1 MFKLLITNTL
11 TKLYLKKTYFIF
23 IFSWLL
29 NVSLHGASTQSS
41 ITYDSVIIKTQMPTK
56 AQEQKVF
63 SRVNLDFAKK
73 VENKDQDSLWDRFWN
88 WLTDLIF
95 GNSSEDFKQNIVTVF
110 LWALAIAGIIIVIW
124 LLTRTEFTSFLRGNI
139 KNTAFDF
146 SDVEEDIASIDF
158 SVRIKKAVD
167 IKEYRLAIRWYY
179 LKQLNTLNDYK
190 IIAYEPF
197 KTNIDY
203 GFELSKSPYQQAFK
217 GISHI
222 YDYVWYGK
230 YDITLINYEK
240 LEKQFIAFEN
250 NFTTESQRK

>member
-1 MFKLLITNTL
+1 MLLHVDSYSAL
-11 TKLYLKKTYFIF
+11 TK
-23 IFSWLL
+23 
-29 NVSLHGASTQSS
+29 SS
-41 ITYDSVIIKTQMPTK
+41 ITYDSVIVKTVLPTK
-56 AQEQKVF
+56 AQEKKIF
-63 SRVNLDFAKK
+63 SQVNLDFAKK

-95 GNSSEDFKQNIVTVF
+95 GNSSEHSKQNMFTFF
-110 LWALAIAGIIIVIW
+110 LWTLAIVGIIIVIW
-124 LLTRTEFTSFLRGNI
+124 LLTRTEFTSFLRGNT

-146 SDVEEDIASIDF
+146 SDVEEDISSIDF

-167 IKEYRLAIRWYY
+167 DKDYRLAIRWCY
-179 LKQLNTLNDYK
+179 LKQLNTLNDHK

-203 GFELSKSPYQQAFK
+203 GFELSKSPHQSAFK

-230 YDITLINYEK
+230 YDIGLMDYEK
-240 LEKQFIAFEN
+240 LEKQFLTFEN
-250 NFTTESQRK
+250 ALNNK

>member
-1 MFKLLITNTL
+1 MPA
-11 TKLYLKKTYFIF
+11 
-23 IFSWLL
+23 
-29 NVSLHGASTQSS
+29 VSQQSA
-41 ITYDSVIIKTQMPTK
+41 ITYDSVIVKTILPTK

-63 SRVNLDFAKK
+63 SQVNLDFAKK
-73 VENKDQDSLWDRFWN
+73 VEKKDQDSLWDRFWN

-95 GNSSEDFKQNIVTVF
+95 GNSSEKSKQNMFSVF
-110 LWALAIAGIIIVIW
+110 LWALAIAGITVVVW
-124 LLTRTEFTSFLRGNI
+124 LLTRTEFTSFLRGNT

-146 SDVEEDIASIDF
+146 SDVEEDISSIDF

-167 IKEYRLAIRWYY
+167 DADYRLAIRWYY
-179 LKQLNTLNDYK
+179 LKQLNTLNDHK

-203 GFELSKSPYQQAFK
+203 GFELSKSPYQSAFK

-230 YDITLINYEK
+230 YDITLMDYEK
-240 LEKQFIAFEN
+240 LEKQFLTFEN
-250 NFTTESQRK
+250 ALNNK